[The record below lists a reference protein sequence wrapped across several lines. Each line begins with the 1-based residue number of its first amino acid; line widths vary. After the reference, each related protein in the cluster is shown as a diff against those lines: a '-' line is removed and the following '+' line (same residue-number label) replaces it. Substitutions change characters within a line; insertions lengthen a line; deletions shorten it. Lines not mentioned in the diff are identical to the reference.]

1 MALDYQYLKSLVLSV
16 QEGDSNAFAELY
28 AATYRKQYR
37 FAYSYLKDEF
47 LAQDALQETYI
58 HALKSIQTIND
69 PQLFVS
75 WLNQICFRV
84 CFKIYQKQLKYHDE
98 MTPIETESIV
108 DKSPSG
114 ASPEN
119 QVVKTDEGEYILNQ
133 IMKLPFSEA
142 QAITLR
148 FYHEMKIEEVANIM
162 EVSKSTVKRYLKNG
176 QNHLKNILQT
186 TQVG

>member
-1 MALDYQYLKSLVLSV
+1 MALDYQYLKSLVLSA
-16 QEGDSNAFAELY
+16 QQGDSNAFAELY

-58 HALKSIQTIND
+58 LALKGIQNIND
-69 PQLFVS
+69 PQLFVA

-84 CFKIYQKQLKYHDE
+84 CFKIYQKQKKYHDE
-98 MTPIETESIV
+98 MNPIEADVIADNS
-108 DKSPSG
+108 SSG
-114 ASPEN
+114 VSPES

-148 FYHEMKIEEVANIM
+148 FYHEMKIDEVADIM
-162 EVSKSTVKRYLKNG
+162 DVSKSTVKRYLRNG
-176 QNHLKNILQT
+176 QEHLKDILKT
-186 TQVG
+186 TQPS